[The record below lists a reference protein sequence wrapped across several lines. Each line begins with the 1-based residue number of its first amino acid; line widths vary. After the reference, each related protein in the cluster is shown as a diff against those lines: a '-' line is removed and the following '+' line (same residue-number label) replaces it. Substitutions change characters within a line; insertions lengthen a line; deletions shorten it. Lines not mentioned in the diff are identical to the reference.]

1 MLNVIISGI
10 NGRMGKAVESACK
23 ADEAVCVVGGVD
35 ISLGTAHDF
44 PTADDPFSL
53 DVKADVIIDF
63 SHHSGTPRLCEYA
76 AQTSTALVLST
87 TGHTPEEWETVIAC
101 SEKAAVFT
109 SANMSVGVNLLIE
122 LAKKAAAVL
131 EGFDI
136 EIIEKHHNQK
146 LDAPSG
152 TALMLADGIRSVRP
166 ELAYVYDRTDRRAV
180 RAENELGI
188 HSVRGGTIVGE
199 HDVLFA
205 GKNEVITLSHSAQSR
220 EVFANGALQ
229 AAKFLVKQA
238 PGMFHMSDMV
248 SQFDV

>member
-10 NGRMGKAVESACK
+10 NGRMGKAVESACN
-23 ADEAVCVVGGVD
+23 ADRDVCIVGGLDV
-35 ISLGTAHDF
+35 SLGTAHDF

-53 DVKADVIIDF
+53 GVKADVIIDF
-63 SHHSGTPRLCEYA
+63 SHHTGSPRLCEYA
-76 AQTSTALVLST
+76 AQTGTALVLAT
-87 TGHTPEEWETVIAC
+87 TGHTPEELQTVSAC
-101 SEKAAVFT
+101 AEKTAMFT

-136 EIIEKHHNQK
+136 EIIEKHHGQK

-152 TALMLADGIRSVRP
+152 TALMLADGIRTVRP
-166 ELAYVYDRTDRRAV
+166 ELSYVYDRTDRRAV
-180 RAENELGI
+180 RPENELGI

-205 GKNEVITLSHSAQSR
+205 GKNEVITLSHTAQSR

-229 AAKFLVKQA
+229 AAKFLVKQT
-238 PGMFHMSDMV
+238 PGMYHMSDMV
-248 SQFDV
+248 SQFEV